1 MVSAPPYPCQI
12 IIAWVEDTVE
22 PIPDPHRRIDLG
34 EAPRFRPAR
43 VARAARWCNEGLEVD
58 VEAAE
63 RYAAREGYAVLCY
76 GPEEEDAT
84 GAARRDVLR
93 GAAPIATRERIGR

>member
-1 MVSAPPYPCQI
+1 MIRYHCQI
-12 IIAWVEDTVE
+12 ILAWIEDTAE
-22 PIPDPHRRIDLG
+22 PIPDPHRRIDIG
-34 EAPRFRPAR
+34 EAPRFRPVR
-43 VARAARWCNEGLEVD
+43 IPRAVRWCNEGLAAD

-63 RYAAREGYAVLCY
+63 RFVAANAGHVVFCY
-76 GPEEEDAT
+76 GPEVEDAM